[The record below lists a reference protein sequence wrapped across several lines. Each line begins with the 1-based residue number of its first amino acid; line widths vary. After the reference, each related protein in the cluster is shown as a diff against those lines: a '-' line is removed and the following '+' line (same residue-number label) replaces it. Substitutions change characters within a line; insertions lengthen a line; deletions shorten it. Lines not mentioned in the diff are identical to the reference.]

1 MGQTARV
8 KIPFL
13 SRQDEP
19 LDPTLVA
26 PWQAAA
32 RPELTGGRRIGV
44 AVIHGF
50 TGSPA
55 SMRPW
60 AEHLA
65 EQGYAVSMPLLP
77 GHGTV
82 WRDLNSTTW
91 ADWSAAVARTFDEL
105 RESCDDVFVV
115 GLSMGGGLS
124 LRLAADRGDQ
134 VAGVV
139 LVNPAIDT
147 ARQDVKLLPL
157 LKHVVPAFPAIA
169 NDIKKSG
176 VDESG
181 YPVTPL
187 RAAASMF
194 AGFASTRADLGAIT
208 APVLMFRSR
217 EDHVVDETT
226 SRAMHAALGAREFTE
241 RILENSY
248 HVATLDNDAP
258 LIFAE
263 SVEFIARLSAA
274 RG

>member
-1 MGQTARV
+1 M
-8 KIPFL
+8 KIGFG
-13 SRQDEP
+13 SRQDVP
-19 LDPTLVA
+19 LDPRLVA
-26 PWQAAA
+26 PWHADA

-60 AEHLA
+60 AEFLA

-82 WRDLNSTTW
+82 WRDLNRTTW
-91 ADWSAAVARTFDEL
+91 ADWSSAVAKTFDAL
-105 RESCDDVFVV
+105 RATCDEVFLV

-134 VAGVV
+134 VAGLV

-147 ARQDVKLLPL
+147 ERKDVKLLPV

-169 NDIKKSG
+169 NDIKKQG
-176 VDESG
+176 VDECG

-187 RAAASMF
+187 KAAASMF
-194 AGFASTRADLGAIT
+194 AGFAATKASLGAIT
-208 APVLMFRSR
+208 APVLLLRSR
-217 EDHVVDETT
+217 EDHVVDAST
-226 SRAMHAALGAREFTE
+226 SAALHSALGARDFTE
-241 RILENSY
+241 RMLEDSY

-258 LIFAE
+258 LIFSA
-263 SVEFIARLSAA
+263 SAEFIARVSGS